1 MPAEIQ
7 QVRPNKRKLT
17 DTDVRNLLSLSLI
30 SICAEKGPERVAA
43 EVACNEKTVRRARDK
58 ENTLSPH
65 CQWNLLDIDPN
76 ALDGL
81 AAAKGFVLMPM
92 VEASGDMIAAA
103 GASIHSLAQAR
114 CPTSEGGQQETDN
127 ELIAMGATVDA
138 LAVAVLALKSRI
150 AAAKARRAEQA
161 A

>member
-1 MPAEIQ
+1 MPVDSQ
-7 QVRPNKRKLT
+7 HVRPNSRKLT

-30 SICAEKGPERVAA
+30 NICAEHGPERVAA

-58 ENTLSPH
+58 ENTLSAH

-114 CPTSEGGQQETDN
+114 SPNSEGGLVETDN
-127 ELIAMGATVDA
+127 ELIAMAETVDA
-138 LAVAVLALKSRI
+138 LATAVLALKSRI
-150 AAAKARRAEQA
+150 AAAKARRAGHA